1 MQSGTEAAV
10 RREMAEDVATV
21 AFAWMA
27 SDPDVTGA
35 FLAQS
40 GMSVDDL
47 RARLGDPGLMGAVL
61 DLVLTRDD
69 WVIAVAAAAGLRPEQ
84 VAVARAALPGGDA
97 PHWT

>member
-1 MQSGTEAAV
+1 MQ
-10 RREMAEDVATV
+10 REMAEDVATA

-27 SDPDVTGA
+27 SEPDVTGA

-47 RARLGDPGLMGAVL
+47 RVRLGDPALMGAVL
-61 DLVLTRDD
+61 DFVMARDD
-69 WVIAVAAAAGLRPEQ
+69 WVIAVAAAAGVRPEMVVQ
-84 VAVARAALPGGDA
+84 ARAALPGGDV